1 MSHHRFL
8 PRLTM
13 SVVRQPDAEPAWLR
27 RLSRLVLRH
36 GMRRSVLLLTL
47 IVTTLAL
54 LISEG
59 LIAALGRGHHG
70 VAALAATLCSV
81 ILTPLLGTPVL
92 RLVFH
97 LEAARAQ
104 LNALAIRDDLTGVY
118 NRRHFM
124 AAVQSEWSRAQRY
137 HMPAALLLIDADHF
151 KDINDRHGHL
161 CGDELLK
168 QMAAAAAAALRQV
181 DVLAR
186 FGGEEFIVYLPH
198 TDALGAVDAAERI
211 RERIQAIGLDWGGR
225 RVVTTVSIG
234 VAQFRPD
241 LLSLD
246 WTIHEADTA
255 LYAAKAAGRNCVR
268 ALPMEPG
275 GRRFE
280 VPSRP

>member
-1 MSHHRFL
+1 MSE
-8 PRLTM
+8 
-13 SVVRQPDAEPAWLR
+13 VRQPDAEPVWLR
-27 RLSRLVLRH
+27 RLSRFVLRH

-47 IVTTLAL
+47 LVVTLAL
-54 LISEG
+54 LISES
-59 LIAALGRGHHG
+59 LIAVLGHG
-70 VAALAATLCSV
+70 DRAVAALASSLCSLV
-81 ILTPLLGTPVL
+81 LTPLLGTPVL

-104 LNALAIRDDLTGVY
+104 LNALATRDDLTGVY

-124 AAVQSEWSRAQRY
+124 AAVQSEWTRAHRY
-137 HMPAALLLIDADHF
+137 HMPAALLLIDADRF

-168 QMAAAAAAALRQV
+168 RMAAAAGTALRQV

-211 RERIQAIGLDWGGR
+211 RERIEAIRFEWGGQR
-225 RVVTTVSIG
+225 ITSTVSIG
-234 VAQFRPD
+234 VAQFRPE

-268 ALPMEPG
+268 ALPMTPG
-275 GRRFE
+275 GRHFE